1 MIEMMIAV
9 GISSFLMLIVA
20 VMFSSTSS
28 ARALQTSLAGINET
42 GRFAMSML
50 SRDIRLAGYVDNDF
64 LGGAADDSIM
74 IESDTAANGGD
85 RITVRYAADKDC
97 NYADSVGGLAT
108 NVYSIDATD
117 FTLECNGEPLV
128 DDVEQM
134 QIYLGEDTDGDGVAN
149 RLMAPDDVGL
159 DIEQVVSLRLNIL
172 VRSPLDQRASGAQT
186 YVFDDTSVTA
196 TDTRLR
202 REYSITIALRNPI

>member
-1 MIEMMIAV
+1 
-9 GISSFLMLIVA
+9 
-20 VMFSSTSS
+20 
-28 ARALQTSLAGINET
+28 LAGINET

-50 SRDIRLAGYVDNDF
+50 GRDIRLAGYVDSDF
-64 LGGAADDSIM
+64 LGGAADDSIT
-74 IESDTAANGGD
+74 IESDTVANGGD
-85 RITVRYAADKDC
+85 RITVRYSADKDC

-108 NVYSIDATD
+108 NVYSIDPTD

-159 DIEQVVSLRLNIL
+159 DMEQVVSLRLNLL
-172 VRSPLDQRASGAQT
+172 VRSRLDRRASGAQT
-186 YVFDDTSVTA
+186 YVFDDVSVTA

-202 REYSITIALRNPI
+202 REYSLTIALRNPI